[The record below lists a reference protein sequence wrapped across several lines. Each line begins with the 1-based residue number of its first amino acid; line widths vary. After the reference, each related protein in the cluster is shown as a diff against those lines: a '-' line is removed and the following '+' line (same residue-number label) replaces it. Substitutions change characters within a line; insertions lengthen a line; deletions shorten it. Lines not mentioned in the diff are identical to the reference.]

1 MPIPKII
8 HQIWIGPKV
17 PPVKM
22 MDTWK
27 QKHPDFEYILWTE
40 QECVDRGMIFECQ
53 TQIDAIHEIVGKA
66 DIMRIEILYR
76 YGGVYV
82 DADSICIEPLDD
94 RFLSKRAFAAY
105 ENENVR
111 KGLVAT
117 GTMGFEP
124 GYSLCRDMMDW
135 IKSAD
140 SANYINKYKAW
151 FAVGPGLLTRF
162 LDTGKYRDFSVFPS
176 HYFLPI
182 HFTGARYD
190 GHKKVYAYQEW
201 ANTKDSYNTIG
212 DIVLP
217 DEFLEPKVK
226 VSILITSYNTK
237 GEYIKQCLDSIK
249 NQVGH
254 IMFELVW
261 MNDGSDEESTKTL
274 ETYLDEFRRDTRFCQ
289 VVYEMLAENRGI
301 SYASNRGIS
310 LCNHNLIFRMDS
322 DDIMVSNRTVKQYE
336 YMRSHPDAMICGGN
350 IQCFSQDPVT
360 KKHIPTYTTNHPVQL
375 TWTEFQKTEPDWFMN
390 HPAVCFRKNAVLQVG
405 NYNTTTFG
413 PGDLMEDYDLE
424 LRFMKMYG
432 KVDNLSDILL
442 YYRLHPGQL
451 TAKNQS
457 HSLDNIARRRKII
470 DDVVAWSI

>member
-8 HQIWIGPKV
+8 HQIWIGPKA
-17 PPVKM
+17 PPTKM
-22 MDTWK
+22 METWK
-27 QKHPDFEYILWTE
+27 NKHPDFEYILWTE

-82 DADSICIEPLDD
+82 DADSICIEPVDD
-94 RFLSKRAFAAY
+94 RFMSKRAFAFY

-111 KGLVAT
+111 KGLVINCA
-117 GTMGFEP
+117 MGFEP
-124 GYSLCRDMMDW
+124 GHLLCRDMMDW
-135 IKSAD
+135 IKSAE

-151 FAVGPGLLTRF
+151 FAVGPGLLTRL

-201 ANTKDSYNTIG
+201 ANTKESYDTIG
-212 DIVLP
+212 NIALP
-217 DEFLEPKVK
+217 HEFLEPTVK

-249 NQVGH
+249 HQVGH
-254 IMFELVW
+254 IGFEVVW
-261 MNDGSDEESTKTL
+261 INDGSDEESSKIM
-274 ETYLDEFRRDTRFCQ
+274 EHHLDEFSKDTRFCQ
-289 VVYEMLAENRGI
+289 VVYKKLAENRGTA
-301 SYASNRGIS
+301 YCSNLGITMS
-310 LCNHNLIFRMDS
+310 AHDLIYRMDS
-322 DDIMVSNRTVKQYE
+322 DDIMVSDRIVKQYE
-336 YMRSHPDAMICGGN
+336 YMKSHPDTMICGGN
-350 IQCFSQDPVT
+350 VQYFFQDPGT
-360 KKHIPTYTTNHPVQL
+360 KKRVAKYVTNHPVQM
-375 TWTEFQKTEPDWFMN
+375 TWIEFQKTEPVWFMN
-390 HPAVCFRKNAVLQVG
+390 HPTVCFRKSAVLHVG

-413 PGDLMEDYDLE
+413 PGDLMEDYE
-424 LRFMKMYG
+424 LILRLMKTYG
-432 KVDNLSDILL
+432 KVDNLPDILL
-442 YYRLHPGQL
+442 YYRLHPDLL

-457 HSLDNIARRRKII
+457 HSLENIARRRKMI
-470 DDVVAWSI
+470 DDVVSWTI